1 MSEDV
6 DVQEP
11 VGEDTGYVLE
21 RKDVTAILYAVD
33 IEDRDQLVALMEPRH
48 AAEIAGLLGQINAL
62 DRTRLIRL

>member
-33 IEDRDQLVALMEPRH
+33 IEDRDQLTALMEPLH
-48 AAEIAGLLGQINAL
+48 AADIADLLEQINAL